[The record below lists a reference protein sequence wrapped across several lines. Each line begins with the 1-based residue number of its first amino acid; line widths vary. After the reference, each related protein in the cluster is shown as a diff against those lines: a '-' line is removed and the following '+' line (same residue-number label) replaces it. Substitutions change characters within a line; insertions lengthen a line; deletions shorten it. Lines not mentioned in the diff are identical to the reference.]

1 MKADPMERSHEIPPA
16 TGSIVVESDHEWN
29 DEAWMDHR
37 RHTDPHAGPVS
48 IYEVHAGS
56 WKKGIGNYRELAD
69 ELVDYVA
76 KEGFTHVEFMPLT
89 EHPFSARG
97 DIR

>member
-1 MKADPMERSHEIPPA
+1 MERR
-16 TGSIVVESDHEWN
+16 G
-29 DEAWMDHR
+29 MDGCR